1 LYKKADVTNMKEVSR
16 GVEETIEVFGRVD
29 VLVNNAGG
37 GMPPIPLEDFEQKYW
52 NWAIDLNLKGTY
64 ICTQAVIKYMK
75 KQQGGKIVNI
85 SSQAGRSKSELSN
98 LAYASAKAG
107 VLGFTRQLAH
117 EVGQFGINVN
127 AIAPGIIERMDR
139 KGGWERV
146 SEGER
151 QKMLEAI
158 PLRRLGK
165 PEEIAQVAV
174 FLASEKSNYITGATI
189 DVNGGRFMM

>member
-1 LYKKADVTNMKEVSR
+1 MQ
-16 GVEETIEVFGRVD
+16 
-29 VLVNNAGG
+29 GG
-37 GMPPIPLEDFEQKYW
+37 YAPIPLEDFEQKYW

-75 KQQGGKIVNI
+75 RQQGGKIVNI

-127 AIAPGIIERMDR
+127 AIAPGIIERMDKR
-139 KGGWERV
+139 VAGREYRRREAKNVGSYSFKTTWEARGNRP
-146 SEGER
+146 SSCFLSIGEIKLHHR
-151 QKMLEAI
+151 GNY
-158 PLRRLGK
+158 RR
-165 PEEIAQVAV
+165 
-174 FLASEKSNYITGATI
+174 
-189 DVNGGRFMM
+189 